1 MANLPRED
9 PRPGRVP
16 HRPVELA
23 PNASAQ
29 ITSFATANGI
39 IRSMAYT
46 GACWDNVMA
55 ESFFATLKTEF
66 YHRRVWP
73 IRKRAKLEVGAWIE
87 DRPVEMAK
95 LVRSRQSRQPI
106 HPASTPSTIR
116 FRAFIPGIAASTS
129 DHFADARIS
138 RHVSIQR
145 GPTTKQLLSERAR
158 FVF

>member
-1 MANLPRED
+1 
-9 PRPGRVP
+9 
-16 HRPVELA
+16 
-23 PNASAQ
+23 
-29 ITSFATANGI
+29 
-39 IRSMAYT
+39 MAYT

-55 ESFFATLKTEF
+55 ESFFTTLKTEF

-95 LVRSRQSRQPI
+95 LVRSRQSRRPSY
-106 HPASTPSTIR
+106 PAPT
-116 FRAFIPGIAASTS
+116 ASTS

>member
-1 MANLPRED
+1 MFHEKTCPGTVANLPRED

-23 PNASAQ
+23 LYASAQ

-39 IRSMAYT
+39 IRSMANT
-46 GACWDNVMA
+46 GACSA
-55 ESFFATLKTEF
+55 
-66 YHRRVWP
+66 
-73 IRKRAKLEVGAWIE
+73 IRKRAKLE

-95 LVRSRQSRQPI
+95 LVRSRQSRRPSY
-106 HPASTPSTIR
+106 PAPT
-116 FRAFIPGIAASTS
+116 ASTS

-145 GPTTKQLLSERAR
+145 GPTMKQLLSERAR

>member
-1 MANLPRED
+1 MFHEKTCPGTVANLPRGD
-9 PRPGRVP
+9 LRPGRVP

-23 PNASAQ
+23 LYASAQ

-39 IRSMAYT
+39 IRSVGYT
-46 GACWDNVMA
+46 GACWDNAMA
-55 ESFFATLKTEF
+55 ESFFATLRTEF

-95 LVRSRQSRQPI
+95 LVRSRQSRPPSY
-106 HPASTPSTIR
+106 PAST
-116 FRAFIPGIAASTS
+116 ASTS
-129 DHFADARIS
+129 DHFAGTRIS

-158 FVF
+158 FVC

>member
-1 MANLPRED
+1 MFHEKTCPGTVTNLPRGD
-9 PRPGRVP
+9 LRPGRVP

-23 PNASAQ
+23 LYASAQ

-55 ESFFATLKTEF
+55 ESFFTTLKTEF

-73 IRKRAKLEVGAWIE
+73 IRKRAKL
-87 DRPVEMAK
+87 
-95 LVRSRQSRQPI
+95 VRSRQSRRPSY
-106 HPASTPSTIR
+106 PAPT
-116 FRAFIPGIAASTS
+116 ASTS

-158 FVF
+158 FVC